1 MTAAIV
7 TVASVTEEAR
17 RLYAGMKQKLQ
28 TSLLLHRL
36 QMHKWSGY
44 QVLISVA
51 ALLLKT
57 LTIDNPII
65 S

>member
-1 MTAAIV
+1 MTAAPV
-7 TVASVTEEAR
+7 TVASVTDEAR
-17 RLYAGMKQKLQ
+17 RLYAGMQQKLQ
-28 TSLLLHRL
+28 TSLLVHRL
-36 QMHKWSGY
+36 HKWSGY

-51 ALLLKT
+51 ALLLRT